1 MECLAWCGPIDDRV
15 KTNLWKLLAVVW
27 SEKMK
32 DQSTK
37 INQPSTCL
45 IHLYYVVLFVRWIF
59 CCLLVVFPPL
69 DTIGIFWI
77 QCSRTQPQRTVTWF
91 IGLYLNDVLDT
102 PWTVVRY
109 NYRNVCVVNR
119 CHSPWHQT
127 EGSCFDTK
135 DTWCC
140 SFVTCQISHKDCC
153 VWQKLV
159 ASWTSTL
166 IDGSH
171 LSCHNQNVV
180 KQWAIS
186 PRSLLIMVF
195 VVCAFAV
202 LLKRVR
208 VAIDQKST
216 QK

>member
-1 MECLAWCGPIDDRV
+1 MESLGVCSAEEGDL
-15 KTNLWKLLAVVW
+15 LWRLVVVL
-27 SEKMK
+27 
-32 DQSTK
+32 STK
-37 INQPSTCL
+37 MNEWSINTLSHSFLRGRLVCSMNL
-45 IHLYYVVLFVRWIF
+45 LLFFR
-59 CCLLVVFPPL
+59 LL